1 MIRFFNCSL
10 FQEADVGAGALVV
23 TRESNLVVSFSEPY
37 LSLRSSILLR
47 KAGRNTKKQRMHK
60 PRNYSQFSETSFRKQ
75 LYESTMVNHTKQI
88 KKITSLSQLLQTDY
102 VIGVVKDS
110 ASEIVLRSSSDPVY
124 KAVWRRILNNRSQS
138 SLVNNLQEGLDRVKR
153 ERFALILES
162 PMAEFQATRSP
173 CELYASEPFLDVLYY
188 SFALQ
193 KGAEAKEFR
202 ESFNRELAGLKA
214 SDEMQT
220 LYLKWWRDQCFGSH
234 LIEASEY
241 SEADLNRRYADPVS
255 TSIGEGMAANLGHVT
270 VFFSWALLLC
280 RSL

>member
-1 MIRFFNCSL
+1 M
-10 FQEADVGAGALVV
+10 
-23 TRESNLVVSFSEPY
+23 TRESNMVVSFSEPF

-47 KAGRNTKKQRMHK
+47 KAGRNTKKLRLHK
-60 PRNYSQFSETSFRKQ
+60 TRNYANFSEASSRKQ
-75 LYESTMVNHTKQI
+75 LYESTMANLTRPL

-102 VIGVVKDS
+102 IIGVVKDS
-110 ASEIVLRSSSDPVY
+110 ASEAALRSSSDPIY

-162 PMAEFQATRSP
+162 PMAEYQATRSP
-173 CELYASEPFLDVLYY
+173 CDLYASEPFLDVLYY

-193 KGAEAKEFR
+193 KGDEAKDFR
-202 ESFNRELAGLKA
+202 QSFNRELAGLKA

-234 LIEASEY
+234 LTEASEY
-241 SEADLNRRYADPVS
+241 SEADLNRRYADPALAS
-255 TSIGEGMAANLGHVT
+255 SGKCMAANLRCAIVL
-270 VFFSWALLLC
+270 VIWAFLFRRFLYFNNLKLEFHRC
-280 RSL
+280 CHS